1 VTVPVGRVHGSA
13 AAAVQP
19 LATASHGAETFPSQ
33 PERGA
38 LGPLSTLSPPV
49 RRRVRIGVATY
60 KSNDSDLTVRAAR
73 GPVRLLL
80 LRFNLQITMQNHLS
94 DRPGEARKVC
104 TKVPRAETL
113 SELLQCTFGSMSLRD
128 FA

>member
-1 VTVPVGRVHGSA
+1 MPVGHVHGSA
-13 AAAVQP
+13 AATVQP
-19 LATASHGAETFPSQ
+19 LATASHDAETFPSQ

-49 RRRVRIGVATY
+49 RRRVRIGVAIRAMTRI
-60 KSNDSDLTVRAAR
+60 SPSELLVVLSDYYYSGLICR
-73 GPVRLLL
+73 
-80 LRFNLQITMQNHLS
+80 ITMQNHLS
-94 DRPGEARKVC
+94 DRPGESRKVC